1 MITISN
7 QEEHKMAEIIDL
19 DFYRKFRVVL
29 PIRPAALAKDKSSM
43 VSRIVAKRYRR
54 RTKEEQSPKIT
65 KEE

>member
-1 MITISN
+1 MK
-7 QEEHKMAEIIDL
+7 EERKMAEIIDL

-29 PIRPAALAKDKSSM
+29 PVRPAAVKGKSSM

-54 RTKEEQSPKIT
+54 RQKEESTPKIT

>member
-1 MITISN
+1 
-7 QEEHKMAEIIDL
+7 MAEIIDL

-29 PIRPAALAKDKSSM
+29 PVRPSALAKGKTSI

-54 RTKEEQSPKIT
+54 RRKEEQTPKIT

>member
-1 MITISN
+1 
-7 QEEHKMAEIIDL
+7 MAEIIDL